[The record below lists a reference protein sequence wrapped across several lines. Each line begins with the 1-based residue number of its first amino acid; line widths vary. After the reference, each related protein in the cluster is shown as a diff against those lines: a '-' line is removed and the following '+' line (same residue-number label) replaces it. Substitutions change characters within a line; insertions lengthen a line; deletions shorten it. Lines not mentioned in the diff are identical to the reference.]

1 MGVRGQQKAK
11 AFGDYSTALPE
22 DWAANRLKPEEE
34 EGCLSVNQVTWLS
47 HTAQANH
54 GDHHTLRFTTEGQWQ
69 KQD

>member
-34 EGCLSVNQVTWLS
+34 EGCLSVN
-47 HTAQANH
+47 H
-54 GDHHTLRFTTEGQWQ
+54 GSPTLLRLTMEITTL
-69 KQD
+69 